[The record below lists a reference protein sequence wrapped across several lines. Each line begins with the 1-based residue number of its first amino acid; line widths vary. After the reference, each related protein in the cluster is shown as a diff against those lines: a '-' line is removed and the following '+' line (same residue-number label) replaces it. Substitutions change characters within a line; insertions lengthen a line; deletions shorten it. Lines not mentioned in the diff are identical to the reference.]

1 MSDVEFSISFAGP
14 LVTFQDIGRPGNMR
28 YGVSASG
35 PMDIVSFEAAN
46 AVLGNDTKQT
56 AIEISLG
63 GLILQCHEG
72 SITLAIT
79 GGDFL
84 IEYQGQKI
92 SSWTVLTIQK
102 GERLSVRAGKSGSW
116 AYLAFSGKLN
126 VKDWLNSSSTHSTSG
141 FGGGVLKTGQKF
153 TLTDAS
159 NQANRI
165 GPILKP
171 NFNTNDLIHAVLG
184 PQDQYFMN
192 TAIKI
197 FSDSIFK
204 VSDNYDRM
212 GMQLT
217 GPKLELKSALS
228 IPSEPVVKGSIQV
241 SGDGIPTILLADHQ
255 TTGGYPKIATVIS
268 SDINRL
274 VQFRSNQSVKFV
286 LINSNE
292 ALQKTR
298 KFLDMKEKYL
308 EKLSISRGT
317 LEQRL
322 MSENLIGGIEF
333 NS

>member
-92 SSWTVLTIQK
+92 SSWTVLTLQK

-171 NFNTNDLIHAVLG
+171 SFNTNDLIHAVLG

-192 TAIKI
+192 TAIEI

>member
-92 SSWTVLTIQK
+92 SSWTVLTLQK

-159 NQANRI
+159 NQENRI

-171 NFNTNDLIHAVLG
+171 NFYTNDLIHAVLG

-197 FSDSIFK
+197 FSNSIFK

-308 EKLSISRGT
+308 EKISISRGT

>member
-46 AVLGNDTKQT
+46 AVLGNETKQT

-141 FGGGVLKTGQKF
+141 FGGGALKTGQKF
-153 TLTDAS
+153 TLSDAS
-159 NQANRI
+159 NQENRI

-274 VQFRSNQSVKFV
+274 VQLRSNQNVEFII
-286 LINSNE
+286 INSNE

-308 EKLSISRGT
+308 QKISTSRGT

-322 MSENLIGGIEF
+322 MSENLIGGVEF
-333 NS
+333 N

>member
-46 AVLGNDTKQT
+46 AVLGNETKQT

-102 GERLSVRAGKSGSW
+102 GERLSIRAGKSGSW

-126 VKDWLNSSSTHSTSG
+126 VKDWLKSNSTHSTSG

-171 NFNTNDLIHAVLG
+171 SFNTNDLIHAVLG

-192 TAIKI
+192 TAIEI

-274 VQFRSNQSVKFV
+274 VQFRSNQSVEFK
-286 LINSNE
+286 LISSNE

-308 EKLSISRGT
+308 QKISISKGT

-322 MSENLIGGIEF
+322 MSENLIGGVEF

>member
-46 AVLGNDTKQT
+46 AVLGNETKQT

-197 FSDSIFK
+197 FSDSIVK

-212 GMQLT
+212 GMQLI

-274 VQFRSNQSVKFV
+274 VQFRSNQSVEFI
-286 LINSNE
+286 LISSNE

-308 EKLSISRGT
+308 QKISISRGT

-322 MSENLIGGIEF
+322 MNENLIGGVEF

>member
-1 MSDVEFSISFAGP
+1 MSDVEFSISYAGP

-159 NQANRI
+159 NQENRI

-171 NFNTNDLIHAVLG
+171 NFYTNDLIHAVLG

-197 FSDSIFK
+197 FSNSIFK

-274 VQFRSNQSVKFV
+274 VQLRSNQNVEFII
-286 LINSNE
+286 INSNE

-308 EKLSISRGT
+308 QKISTSRGT

>member
-35 PMDIVSFEAAN
+35 PMDIISFEAAN
-46 AVLGNDTKQT
+46 AVLGNETKQT

-92 SSWTVLTIQK
+92 SSWTVLTIKK

-141 FGGGVLKTGQKF
+141 FGGGALKTGQKF
-153 TLTDAS
+153 TLSDAS
-159 NQANRI
+159 NQENRI

-212 GMQLT
+212 GMQLI
-217 GPKLELKSALS
+217 GPKLELKRALS

-274 VQFRSNQSVKFV
+274 VQFRSNQSVKFI

-292 ALQKTR
+292 ALQKAR

-308 EKLSISRGT
+308 QKISISKGT

-322 MSENLIGGIEF
+322 MSENLIGGVEF
-333 NS
+333 YS

>member
-92 SSWTVLTIQK
+92 SSWTVLTLQK

-126 VKDWLNSSSTHSTSG
+126 VNDWLNSSSTHSTSG

-159 NQANRI
+159 NQENRI

-171 NFNTNDLIHAVLG
+171 NFYTNDLIHAVLG
-184 PQDQYFMN
+184 PQDQYFMK

-197 FSDSIFK
+197 FSNSIFK

-308 EKLSISRGT
+308 EKISISRGT

>member
-46 AVLGNDTKQT
+46 AVLGNETKQT

-102 GERLSVRAGKSGSW
+102 GERLSIRAGKSGSW

-126 VKDWLNSSSTHSTSG
+126 VKDWLKSNSTHSTSG

-171 NFNTNDLIHAVLG
+171 SFNTNDLIHAVLG

-192 TAIKI
+192 TAIEI

-274 VQFRSNQSVKFV
+274 VQFRSNQSVEFI
-286 LINSNE
+286 LISSNE

-308 EKLSISRGT
+308 QKISISRGS

-322 MSENLIGGIEF
+322 MSENLIGGVEF

>member
-46 AVLGNDTKQT
+46 AVLGNETKQT

-153 TLTDAS
+153 TLKDAS

-274 VQFRSNQSVKFV
+274 VQLRSNQNVEFI

-308 EKLSISRGT
+308 QKISISRGT

-322 MSENLIGGIEF
+322 MSENLIGGVEF
-333 NS
+333 N

>member
-1 MSDVEFSISFAGP
+1 MSDVEFSISYAGP

-46 AVLGNDTKQT
+46 AVLGNETKQT

-274 VQFRSNQSVKFV
+274 VQLRSNQNVEFI

-308 EKLSISRGT
+308 QKISISRGT

-322 MSENLIGGIEF
+322 MSENLIGGVEF
-333 NS
+333 N

>member
-1 MSDVEFSISFAGP
+1 MSDVDFSISYAGP

-46 AVLGNDTKQT
+46 AVLGNETKQT

-92 SSWTVLTIQK
+92 SSWTVLTLQK

-159 NQANRI
+159 NQENRI

-171 NFNTNDLIHAVLG
+171 NFYTNDLIHAVLG

-197 FSDSIFK
+197 FSNSIFK

-274 VQFRSNQSVKFV
+274 VQLRSNQNVEFII
-286 LINSNE
+286 INSNE

-308 EKLSISRGT
+308 QKISTSRGT

-322 MSENLIGGIEF
+322 MSENLIGGVEF
-333 NS
+333 N

>member
-35 PMDIVSFEAAN
+35 PMDIVSLEAAN

-102 GERLSVRAGKSGSW
+102 GERLSIRAGKSGSW

-126 VKDWLNSSSTHSTSG
+126 VKDWLKSNSTHSTSG

-159 NQANRI
+159 NQANHI

-171 NFNTNDLIHAVLG
+171 SFNTNDLIHAVLG

-192 TAIKI
+192 TAIEI

>member
-46 AVLGNDTKQT
+46 AVLGNETKQT

-102 GERLSVRAGKSGSW
+102 GERLSIRAGKSGSW

-126 VKDWLNSSSTHSTSG
+126 VKDWLKSNSTHSTSG

-159 NQANRI
+159 IQANRI

-171 NFNTNDLIHAVLG
+171 SFNTNDLIHAVLG

-192 TAIKI
+192 TAIEI

-212 GMQLT
+212 GMKLT

-274 VQFRSNQSVKFV
+274 VQFRSNQSVEFI
-286 LINSNE
+286 LISSNE

-308 EKLSISRGT
+308 QKISISRGT

-322 MSENLIGGIEF
+322 MSENLIGGVEF

>member
-35 PMDIVSFEAAN
+35 PMDIISFEAAN
-46 AVLGNDTKQT
+46 AVLGNETKQT

-63 GLILQCHEG
+63 GLILQCNEG

-84 IEYQGQKI
+84 IEFQGQKI
-92 SSWTVLTIQK
+92 SSWTVLTIKK

-141 FGGGVLKTGQKF
+141 FGGGALKTGQKF
-153 TLTDAS
+153 TLSDAS
-159 NQANRI
+159 NQENRI

-212 GMQLT
+212 GMQLI
-217 GPKLELKSALS
+217 GPKLELKRALS

-274 VQFRSNQSVKFV
+274 VQFRSNQSVKFI
-286 LINSNE
+286 LINSNK
-292 ALQKTR
+292 ALQKAR

-308 EKLSISRGT
+308 QKISISKGT

-322 MSENLIGGIEF
+322 MSENLIGGVEF

>member
-46 AVLGNDTKQT
+46 AVLGNETKQT

-274 VQFRSNQSVKFV
+274 VQLRSNQNVEFI

-308 EKLSISRGT
+308 EKISISRGT

-333 NS
+333 N

>member
-1 MSDVEFSISFAGP
+1 MSDVEFSISYAGP

-46 AVLGNDTKQT
+46 AVLGNETKQT

-159 NQANRI
+159 NQENRI

-171 NFNTNDLIHAVLG
+171 NFYTNDLIHAVLG

-197 FSDSIFK
+197 FSNSIFK

-274 VQFRSNQSVKFV
+274 VQLRSNQNVEFI

-308 EKLSISRGT
+308 QKISTSRGT

-322 MSENLIGGIEF
+322 MSENLIGGVEF
-333 NS
+333 N

>member
-46 AVLGNDTKQT
+46 AVLGNETKQT

-102 GERLSVRAGKSGSW
+102 GERLSIRAGKSGSW

-126 VKDWLNSSSTHSTSG
+126 VKDWLKSNSTHSTSG

-171 NFNTNDLIHAVLG
+171 SFNTNDLIHAVLG

-192 TAIKI
+192 TAIEI

-274 VQFRSNQSVKFV
+274 VQFRSNQSVEFI
-286 LINSNE
+286 LISNNE

-308 EKLSISRGT
+308 QKISISRGT

-322 MSENLIGGIEF
+322 MSENLIGGVEF

>member
-102 GERLSVRAGKSGSW
+102 GERLSIRAGKSGSW

-126 VKDWLNSSSTHSTSG
+126 VKDWLKSNSTHSTSG

-171 NFNTNDLIHAVLG
+171 SFNTNDLIHAVLG
-184 PQDQYFMN
+184 PQDQYFIN
-192 TAIKI
+192 TAIEI

>member
-1 MSDVEFSISFAGP
+1 MSDVDFSISYAGP

-46 AVLGNDTKQT
+46 AVLGNETKQT

-126 VKDWLNSSSTHSTSG
+126 VNDWLNSSSTHSTSG

-159 NQANRI
+159 NQENRI

-171 NFNTNDLIHAVLG
+171 NFYTNDLIHAVLG
-184 PQDQYFMN
+184 PQDQYFMK

-197 FSDSIFK
+197 FSNSIFK

-274 VQFRSNQSVKFV
+274 VQLRSSQNVEFII
-286 LINSNE
+286 INSNE

-308 EKLSISRGT
+308 QKISTSRGT

-322 MSENLIGGIEF
+322 MSENLIGGVEF
-333 NS
+333 NQ

>member
-1 MSDVEFSISFAGP
+1 MSDVEFSISYAGP

-274 VQFRSNQSVKFV
+274 VQLRSNQNVEFI

-308 EKLSISRGT
+308 QKISTSRGT

-322 MSENLIGGIEF
+322 MSENLIGGVEF
-333 NS
+333 N

>member
-1 MSDVEFSISFAGP
+1 MSDVDFSISYAGP

-46 AVLGNDTKQT
+46 AVLGNETKQT

-153 TLTDAS
+153 TLEDAS

-184 PQDQYFMN
+184 PQDQYFMK

-212 GMQLT
+212 GMQLN

-274 VQFRSNQSVKFV
+274 VQFRSNQSVEFM

-308 EKLSISRGT
+308 QKISTSRGT

-322 MSENLIGGIEF
+322 MSENLIGGVEF
-333 NS
+333 N

>member
-1 MSDVEFSISFAGP
+1 MSDVEFSISYAGP

-46 AVLGNDTKQT
+46 AILGNDTKQT

-274 VQFRSNQSVKFV
+274 VQLRSNQNVEFI

-308 EKLSISRGT
+308 QKISISRGT

-322 MSENLIGGIEF
+322 MSENLIGGVEF
-333 NS
+333 N

>member
-46 AVLGNDTKQT
+46 AVLGNETKQT

-274 VQFRSNQSVKFV
+274 VQFRSNQSVEFI
-286 LINSNE
+286 LISSNE

-308 EKLSISRGT
+308 QKISTSRGT

-322 MSENLIGGIEF
+322 MSENLIGGVEF
-333 NS
+333 N

>member
-102 GERLSVRAGKSGSW
+102 GERLSIRAGKSGSW

-126 VKDWLNSSSTHSTSG
+126 VKDWLKSNSTHSTSG

-171 NFNTNDLIHAVLG
+171 SFNTNDLIHAVLG
-184 PQDQYFMN
+184 PQDQYFIN
-192 TAIKI
+192 TAIEI

-274 VQFRSNQSVKFV
+274 VQFRSNQSVEFM

-308 EKLSISRGT
+308 QKISISRGT

-322 MSENLIGGIEF
+322 MSENLIGGVEF

>member
-14 LVTFQDIGRPGNMR
+14 LVTFQDIGRPGHMR

-159 NQANRI
+159 NQENRI

-171 NFNTNDLIHAVLG
+171 NFYTNDLIHAVLG

-197 FSDSIFK
+197 FSNSIFK

-274 VQFRSNQSVKFV
+274 VQLRSNQNVEFI

-308 EKLSISRGT
+308 QKISISRGT

-322 MSENLIGGIEF
+322 MNENLIGGVEF
-333 NS
+333 N

>member
-92 SSWTVLTIQK
+92 SSWTVLTLQK

-159 NQANRI
+159 NQENRI

-171 NFNTNDLIHAVLG
+171 NFYTNDLIHAVLG

-197 FSDSIFK
+197 FSNSIFK

-274 VQFRSNQSVKFV
+274 VQFRSNQSVEFV

-308 EKLSISRGT
+308 EKISISRGT

>member
-92 SSWTVLTIQK
+92 SSWTVLTLQK

-153 TLTDAS
+153 TLEDAS

-184 PQDQYFMN
+184 PQDQYFMK

-212 GMQLT
+212 GMQLN

>member
-46 AVLGNDTKQT
+46 AVLGNETKQT

-92 SSWTVLTIQK
+92 SSWTVLTIKK

-153 TLTDAS
+153 SLSDAS
-159 NQANRI
+159 NQESRI

-212 GMQLT
+212 GMQLI
-217 GPKLELKSALS
+217 GPKLELKRALS

-274 VQFRSNQSVKFV
+274 VQFRSNQSVKFI
-286 LINSNE
+286 LINNNE
-292 ALQKTR
+292 ALQKAR

-308 EKLSISRGT
+308 QKISISKGT

-322 MSENLIGGIEF
+322 MSENLIGGVEF

>member
-1 MSDVEFSISFAGP
+1 MSDVDFSISYAGP

-46 AVLGNDTKQT
+46 AVLGNETKQT

-153 TLTDAS
+153 TLEDAS

-274 VQFRSNQSVKFV
+274 VQLRSNQNVEFII
-286 LINSNE
+286 INSNE

-308 EKLSISRGT
+308 QKISTSRGT

-322 MSENLIGGIEF
+322 MSENLIGGVEF
-333 NS
+333 N

>member
-35 PMDIVSFEAAN
+35 PMDIVSFESAN

-92 SSWTVLTIQK
+92 SSWTVLTLQK

-159 NQANRI
+159 NQENRI

-171 NFNTNDLIHAVLG
+171 NFYTNDLIHAVLG

-197 FSDSIFK
+197 FSNSIFK

>member
-1 MSDVEFSISFAGP
+1 MSDVDFSISYAGP

-46 AVLGNDTKQT
+46 AVLGNETKQT

-165 GPILKP
+165 GPILKA

-274 VQFRSNQSVKFV
+274 VQLRSNQNVEFII
-286 LINSNE
+286 INSNE

-308 EKLSISRGT
+308 QKISTSRGT

-322 MSENLIGGIEF
+322 MSENLIGGVEF
-333 NS
+333 N

>member
-35 PMDIVSFEAAN
+35 PMDIISFEAAN
-46 AVLGNDTKQT
+46 AVLGNETKQT

-84 IEYQGQKI
+84 IEFQGQKI
-92 SSWTVLTIQK
+92 SSWTVLTIKK

-141 FGGGVLKTGQKF
+141 FGGGALKTGQKF
-153 TLTDAS
+153 TLSDAS
-159 NQANRI
+159 NQENRI

-212 GMQLT
+212 GMQLI
-217 GPKLELKSALS
+217 GPKLELKRALS

-274 VQFRSNQSVKFV
+274 VQFRSNQSVKFI
-286 LINSNE
+286 LINSNK
-292 ALQKTR
+292 ALQKAR

-308 EKLSISRGT
+308 QKISISKGT

-322 MSENLIGGIEF
+322 MSENLIGGVEF

>member
-92 SSWTVLTIQK
+92 SSWTVLTLQK

-159 NQANRI
+159 NQENRI

-171 NFNTNDLIHAVLG
+171 NFYTNDLIHAVLG

-197 FSDSIFK
+197 FSNSIFK

-274 VQFRSNQSVKFV
+274 VQFRSNQSVEFI
-286 LINSNE
+286 LISSNE

-308 EKLSISRGT
+308 QKISISRGT

-322 MSENLIGGIEF
+322 MNENLIGGVEF

>member
-46 AVLGNDTKQT
+46 AVLGNETKQT

-141 FGGGVLKTGQKF
+141 FGGGILKTGQKF
-153 TLTDAS
+153 TLKDAS

-274 VQFRSNQSVKFV
+274 VQFRSNQSVEFI

-308 EKLSISRGT
+308 QKISISRGT

-322 MSENLIGGIEF
+322 MSENLIGGVEF
-333 NS
+333 N

>member
-46 AVLGNDTKQT
+46 AVLGNETKQT

-102 GERLSVRAGKSGSW
+102 GERLSIRAGKSGSW

-126 VKDWLNSSSTHSTSG
+126 VKDWLKSNSTHSTSG

-171 NFNTNDLIHAVLG
+171 SFNTNDLIHAVLG
-184 PQDQYFMN
+184 PQDQHFMN
-192 TAIKI
+192 TAIEI

-274 VQFRSNQSVKFV
+274 VQFRSNQSVEFK
-286 LINSNE
+286 LISSNE

-298 KFLDMKEKYL
+298 KLLDKKEKYL
-308 EKLSISRGT
+308 QKISISKGT

-322 MSENLIGGIEF
+322 MSENLIGGVEF

>member
-92 SSWTVLTIQK
+92 SSWTVLTLQK

-159 NQANRI
+159 NQENRI

-171 NFNTNDLIHAVLG
+171 NFYTNDLIHAVLG

-197 FSDSIFK
+197 FSNSIFK

-268 SDINRL
+268 SDINKL
-274 VQFRSNQSVKFV
+274 VQLRSNQNVEFI

-308 EKLSISRGT
+308 QKISTSRGT

-322 MSENLIGGIEF
+322 MSENLIGGVEF
-333 NS
+333 N

>member
-1 MSDVEFSISFAGP
+1 MSDVDFSISYAGP

-46 AVLGNDTKQT
+46 AVLGNETKQT

-184 PQDQYFMN
+184 PQDQYFMK

-274 VQFRSNQSVKFV
+274 VQLRSNQNVEFI

-308 EKLSISRGT
+308 QKISISRGT

-322 MSENLIGGIEF
+322 MSENLIGGVEF
-333 NS
+333 N

>member
-46 AVLGNDTKQT
+46 AVLGNETKQT

-102 GERLSVRAGKSGSW
+102 GERLSIRAGKSGSW

-126 VKDWLNSSSTHSTSG
+126 VKDWLKSNSTHSTSG

-171 NFNTNDLIHAVLG
+171 SFNTNDLIHAVLG

-192 TAIKI
+192 TAIEI

-274 VQFRSNQSVKFV
+274 VQFRSNQSVEFI
-286 LINSNE
+286 LISSNE

-298 KFLDMKEKYL
+298 KFLDMKKKYL
-308 EKLSISRGT
+308 QKISISRGT

-322 MSENLIGGIEF
+322 MSENLIGGVEF